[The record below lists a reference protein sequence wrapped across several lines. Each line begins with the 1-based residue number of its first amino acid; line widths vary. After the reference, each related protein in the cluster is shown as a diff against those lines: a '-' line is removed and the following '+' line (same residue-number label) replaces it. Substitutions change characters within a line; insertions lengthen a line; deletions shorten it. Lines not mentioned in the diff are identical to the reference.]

1 MQKKVSFEQAAVR
14 FQFTIFYFLFLIYD
28 EYMLE
33 KGLVQVYTG
42 DGSGWYLREQS
53 VLFFV

>member
-1 MQKKVSFEQAAVR
+1 MQKQVKFKQAAVR
-14 FQFTIFYFLFLIYD
+14 FFQFTIFYFLFLIYD

-42 DGSGWYLREQS
+42 DGSG
-53 VLFFV
+53 